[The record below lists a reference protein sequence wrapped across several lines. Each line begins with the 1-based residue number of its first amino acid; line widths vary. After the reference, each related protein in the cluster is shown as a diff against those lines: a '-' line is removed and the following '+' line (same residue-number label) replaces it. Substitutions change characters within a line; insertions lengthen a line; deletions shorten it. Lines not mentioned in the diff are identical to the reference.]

1 MIRKL
6 KSLAFLMALSTACMG
21 QTSGSAQTN
30 TAAANGGGQ
39 TASANSQ
46 GTVQAV
52 LTKSVDAKKAKQG
65 DKVEAKTLQEATVNG
80 TALPKGTKLLG
91 HVDEAKARTK
101 DGGDS
106 TLAIA
111 FDNAILKSG
120 QSVPFQA
127 VIVAAAAPVVS
138 APMPDA
144 GMDAGGSTTSM
155 DRNGPSGGGAL
166 GGVGSTAGGA
176 ISSTGQT
183 VDRVGRDVGNT
194 VGGVANSTGGINAKG
209 NVGAATQGSMGI
221 PGVTLSA
228 AAANQT
234 NGSVFTSNS
243 KNVKLDSGS
252 TLVLR
257 VKSQ

>member
-1 MIRKL
+1 MIREL
-6 KSLAFLMALSTACMG
+6 KSLAFLVTLSTACIA
-21 QTSGSAQTN
+21 QTAGSAN
-30 TAAANGGGQ
+30 TAASANAAGQ
-39 TASANSQ
+39 TASATSQ
-46 GTVQAV
+46 ATVEAV

-65 DKVEAKTLQEATVNG
+65 DKVEAKTVQEVTVSG

-91 HVDEAKARTK
+91 HVTDAKARAK
-101 DGGDS
+101 ESGDS

-120 QSVPFQA
+120 QSVPFHA
-127 VIVAAAAPVVS
+127 AIVAAAAPVMS
-138 APMPDA
+138 APMPDS
-144 GMDAGGSTTSM
+144 GMEAGGSGTSM
-155 DRNGPSGGGAL
+155 DRSAPSPSGPL

-176 ISSTGQT
+176 INSTGQT
-183 VDRVGRDVGNT
+183 VDRVGRDAGNT
-194 VGGVANSTGGINAKG
+194 AGGITNSTPGINANG
-209 NVGAATQGSMGI
+209 NMGAATQGSKGI

-228 AAANQT
+228 AAASQT

-257 VKSQ
+257 VMAQ